1 MILHVIEPGE
11 TIDSI
16 SNLYEISADWI
27 IRENGVVQPNNLAV
41 GGVLVLLYPR
51 ITHTIVE
58 GDTLEQIAIMYNV
71 TVMDLLRN
79 NSYLSDQ
86 EYLNIGDEI
95 VIEYE
100 DEKIRNITVFG
111 YCFQFIDE
119 NVLRKTLPYLT
130 YLIIYSYV
138 IEANGQVK
146 ELDDSRIIEYA
157 KAYGVAPV
165 MIVSFDVT
173 EDVSETDILHIVL
186 NDESIR
192 NSIIES
198 LINNLIEKGYSG
210 LSVGPV
216 YLYPSDEVLYI
227 EFMTELI
234 NRVKELGLLVFDT
247 IVPNSFELI
256 SDVFS
261 TQYYIREVNELV
273 DSSVL
278 FPTSVGLTL
287 GAPKGIIN
295 FTTLTEFV
303 EYFLGYIESDFFQL
317 GINTV
322 GYMWELPYVAGVSQ
336 GNPIS
341 ITSAIQL
348 ARDYNI
354 PILFDEGTQ
363 TAYYIY
369 KEGNREFLIRFN
381 DPRSVLSFM
390 EVVDEYNLNGIGI
403 WNIESFFNGLWLI
416 INSQYYIDKVE
427 L

>member
-51 ITHTIVE
+51 IIHTIVE

-86 EYLNIGDEI
+86 EFLAVGDTI

-111 YCFQFIDE
+111 YCFSFIDE
-119 NVLRKTLPYLT
+119 TVLRKTLPYLT

-138 IEANGQVK
+138 IEIDGQVRGV
-146 ELDDSRIIEYA
+146 DDSRIIEYA

-261 TQYYIREVNELV
+261 TQYYIREVNGLV
-273 DSSVL
+273 DSSIL

-287 GAPKGIIN
+287 GDPKGIIN

-369 KEGNREFLIRFN
+369 EEGNREFLVRFN

>member
-86 EYLNIGDEI
+86 EFLAVGDTI

-111 YCFQFIDE
+111 YCFSFIDE
-119 NVLRKTLPYLT
+119 TVLRKTLPYLT

-138 IEANGQVK
+138 IEIDGQVR

-157 KAYGVAPV
+157 KTYGVAPV
-165 MIVSFDVT
+165 MIISFDVT

-261 TQYYIREVNELV
+261 TQYYIREVNGLV
-273 DSSVL
+273 DSSIL